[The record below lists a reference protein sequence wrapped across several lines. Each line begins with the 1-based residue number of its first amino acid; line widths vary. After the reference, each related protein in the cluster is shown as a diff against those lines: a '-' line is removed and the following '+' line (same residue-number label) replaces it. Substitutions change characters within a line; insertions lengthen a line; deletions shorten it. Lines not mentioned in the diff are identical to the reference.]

1 MSEIPMPSADMVRQ
15 LAAALQRAHPF
26 VKDARQLPYLD
37 GSKTRE
43 AADSALEA
51 IDSALGDFRAWERRK
66 ERDIRVQLIQLR
78 MEDMASALVEAMVHC
93 RYDIAVPA
101 DPSERGQGAGWV
113 DDARTLV
120 ARYAQADRV
129 RADDIPKMSLTLSN
143 AAQDCGFD
151 LDRAHN
157 PSEPAWVHVARQA
170 HEKREERFT
179 ADLHP
184 MPALAA
190 IDYEV
195 SELVRE
201 TSDPEEV
208 REHLIAEYE
217 QFNAENKLKLGS
229 ADEHL
234 FDSSL
239 TLEQLVYV
247 RDFVERWEQNEHFGR
262 ELSPHRP
269 G

>member
-1 MSEIPMPSADMVRQ
+1 MSEIPMSSADMVRQ
-15 LAAALQRAHPF
+15 LAAALQTAYPY
-26 VKDARQLPYLD
+26 VKDAKQLPYVG
-37 GSKTRE
+37 GSRARE
-43 AADSALEA
+43 AADSAVEV
-51 IDSALGDFRAWERRK
+51 IDSALGDFRTWERRK
-66 ERDIRVQLIQLR
+66 ERDIRVQLLQLR
-78 MEDMASALVEAMVHC
+78 MEDMASALVEAMVRC

-101 DPSERGQGAGWV
+101 EPSERIQGAGWV

-120 ARYAQADRV
+120 ARYAQADQV
-129 RADDIPKMSLTLSN
+129 RAVDIPKMSLTLSN

-151 LDRAHN
+151 LDNAPN
-157 PSEPAWVHVARQA
+157 PREPAWVHVARQA
-170 HEKREERFT
+170 HERRKERFT

-184 MPALAA
+184 MPPLAA
-190 IDYEV
+190 IEYEV

-208 REHLIAEYE
+208 REHQIAEYE
-217 QFNAENKLKLGS
+217 QFKAENKLKLGS
-229 ADEHL
+229 ADQHL

-247 RDFVERWEQNEHFGR
+247 RDFVERWEQNEHFAR